1 MTAPRT
7 APFLHIGGPY
17 DGDQMFA
24 PVDEDGTPTEINIVE
39 DMTSADLSLSPL
51 QGLSAKMLRAT
62 YEREERFG
70 DDGFF
75 YVFVFRGQD
84 VLDNAA

>member
-7 APFLHIGGPY
+7 AMFLHIGGPY
-17 DGDQMFA
+17 DGAMLAA
-24 PVDEDGTPTEINIVE
+24 PVDDDGSPTELNIVE
-39 DMTSADLSLSPL
+39 DMTSADLSISPL
-51 QGLSAKMLRAT
+51 QGLNTKMLRAT
-62 YEREERFG
+62 YEREERFD
-70 DDGFF
+70 DDGFH